1 MKINESKLH
10 ASPEEA
16 IDPSFT
22 SAQAIATISQA
33 GKNTRTITKLEKE
46 IQQVCK
52 RVKEGDL
59 SDLEDILVS
68 QAIALN
74 VLSSQ
79 LLTKG
84 NAALLEP
91 TILRVLPNYCKE
103 MLGIALK
110 AQSQTRETI
119 KTINNTNFI

>member
-79 LLTKG
+79 LL
-84 NAALLEP
+84 
-91 TILRVLPNYCKE
+91 
-103 MLGIALK
+103 
-110 AQSQTRETI
+110 
-119 KTINNTNFI
+119 